1 MLDWLVELRG
11 DRSQQKV
18 ADEIGIA
25 QSTYASF
32 ETQARRPSVRTAKRI
47 AQVMG
52 FDWTRF
58 YDETAP
64 SGGKENGCD
73 QFKEDQRTCKRIG
86 NSASGYSD
94 GMGH

>member
-32 ETQARRPSVRTAKRI
+32 ETQARCPSVRTAKRI

-52 FDWTRF
+52 V
-58 YDETAP
+58 
-64 SGGKENGCD
+64 
-73 QFKEDQRTCKRIG
+73 
-86 NSASGYSD
+86 
-94 GMGH
+94 